1 MRSPYA
7 VRRPVENPFLVRERD
22 RRLLVELFTLA
33 GTVLLVGCCLWAY
46 TWLNIATTKRSYEV
60 NRLDQKLQLLIE
72 EERRLELE
80 AAQLTQPQLI
90 EKRAEQELGMHPPRF
105 EQTLFYE
112 ELLP

>member
-22 RRLLVELFTLA
+22 RRLLVDLFGLA
-33 GTVLLVGCCLWAY
+33 GTVLLVGGCLWAY
-46 TWLNIATTKRSYEV
+46 TWLNIATTKRTYEV
-60 NRLDQKLQLLIE
+60 NRLDQRLQVLIE

-80 AAQLTQPQLI
+80 VAQLTQPQRI
-90 EKRAEQELGMHPPRF
+90 EKRAEDELGMHPPRL

-112 ELLP
+112 ELVP